1 MNVRELIERLQRC
14 DPDDPVE
21 IACTFGP
28 SGRQWFRE
36 DIVSVGRHNDGVNA
50 KPAVLVSNQ
59 GLPLTLPR

>member
-14 DPDDPVE
+14 DPDDRVE

-36 DIVSVGRHNDGVNA
+36 DIVSVGRHNGVNASA

-59 GLPLTLPR
+59 SIPLILG